1 MFDHAPGAMSGFDNP
16 NSNANVDTILDFTSG
31 EDTIELAGSIFTLL
45 SEGTLDPDAFILVTE
60 AQDADERI
68 IYDPDP
74 GNLFTTPMVQAE
86 QTRCCSPYSTAT
98 RRSLRPTSPSARPNP
113 KPLNRNTDRSPQLQG
128 RPVFI

>member
-31 EDTIELAGSIFTLL
+31 EDTIELAGSIFTAL
-45 SEGTLDPDAFILVTE
+45 SEGTLDPHAFILVTE

-74 GNLFTTPMVQAE
+74 GNLFYDADGAGGADAVLFAVLDSNAPIA
-86 QTRCCSPYSTAT
+86 AT
-98 RRSLRPTSPSARPNP
+98 DFVIGAP
-113 KPLNRNTDRSPQLQG
+113 
-128 RPVFI
+128 